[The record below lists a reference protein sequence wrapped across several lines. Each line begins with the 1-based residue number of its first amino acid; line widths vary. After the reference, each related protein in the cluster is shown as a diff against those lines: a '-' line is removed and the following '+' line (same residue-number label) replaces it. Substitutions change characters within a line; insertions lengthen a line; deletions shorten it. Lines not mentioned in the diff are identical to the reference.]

1 MLPFN
6 RMYSQ
11 IQSYKVRMISHSFSL
26 LNTFSHFLINC
37 KIPLLSSLKGLS
49 LYTSYM
55 SYSLNNT
62 NYISNSFL
70 LNSISS
76 YVVIFDGK
84 LSAYLT
90 TTSSFLLS
98 NSTISSNTEQ
108 TCSYTLYLASNCP
121 VTVIDTTSE
130 IVTVESYYLFQID
143 YVTKA
148 TLYNVTSMDNIMT
161 LIYFVHTLTFH
172 INTLTCAN
180 TAAST
185 SVLDQ
190 CCIYMSDFKKLNFTM
205 TNSIFYNKY
214 LSNTYLIEGT
224 SSEYSLGTSS
234 YDGNFTIYNTTFSG
248 INLATQNA
256 FYMSSQIYMNSLQV
270 LLINITN
277 STFSYVSYSTPQ
289 RLFYS

>member
-1 MLPFN
+1 
-6 RMYSQ
+6 
-11 IQSYKVRMISHSFSL
+11 
-26 LNTFSHFLINC
+26 
-37 KIPLLSSLKGLS
+37 
-49 LYTSYM
+49 M

-84 LSAYLT
+84 LSSYLS
-90 TTSSFLLS
+90 TTSSFLIS
-98 NSTISSNTEQ
+98 NSSISSNTEQ
-108 TCSYTLYLASNCP
+108 TCSYALYLASNCP
-121 VTVIDTTSE
+121 VTVVDTTSE

-148 TLYNVTSMDNIMT
+148 TFYNVTSMDNIMT

-172 INTLTCAN
+172 INTLTCSN
-180 TAAST
+180 TIAST

-190 CCIYMSDFKKLNFTM
+190 SCIYMSDFKKLNFTM

-224 SSEYSLGTSS
+224 SSEYSSGSSS
-234 YDGNFTIYNTTFSG
+234 YDGNFTIYNTTFKG
-248 INLATQNA
+248 INLAT
-256 FYMSSQIYMNSLQV
+256 
-270 LLINITN
+270 
-277 STFSYVSYSTPQ
+277 
-289 RLFYS
+289 